1 MCVFLPSMFFF
12 FRILFL
18 FSYYDKLWVPDM
30 FFFNEKKGYHHLIT
44 QPNIQLRL
52 FPDGRVMLSQR

>member
-1 MCVFLPSMFFF
+1 MFFF